1 MDLLKEIFLILV
13 IQLVYVPTFTM
24 RTIFL
29 VRGQSK
35 IAASLGFFES
45 LIYVFGLTIV
55 LSGDKDVITMIIY
68 AAGYGIGILIGT
80 AIERKLAYGYMTM
93 QVNIENNNEELIS
106 KLRKEGYGVTVYEG
120 SGRDTRRYKLEILM
134 KRNKQ
139 SDLFDLIEKYE
150 PRAFIVAYEPTQF
163 KGGFLVKSMDKR
175 SKKS

>member
-1 MDLLKEIFLILV
+1 MDLLKEIILILC

-35 IAASLGFFES
+35 IAATLGFFES

-55 LSGDKDVITMIIY
+55 LSGDKDVITMVIY
-68 AAGYGIGILIGT
+68 AAGYGLGILIGT
-80 AIERKLAYGYMTM
+80 AIERKLAYGHMTM
-93 QVNIENNNEELIS
+93 QVNIENYNENLIQEL
-106 KLRKEGYGVTVYEG
+106 REEGYGVTVYEG
-120 SGRDTRRYKLEILM
+120 EGRDTKRYKLEILM

-139 SDLFDLIEKYE
+139 VNLFDIVESYE

-163 KGGFLVKSMDKR
+163 KGGFLVKSMDKKN
-175 SKKS
+175 KK